1 MKKLCRLTT
10 YVKTY
15 FYNILKY
22 FFTWKNEFKYIC
34 KYVIFLLL
42 TFLYASNPSACWS
55 LKWKVFPCLRWM
67 DWLKR
72 ACRILPLEYQKSSSV
87 PVYFWAYLNINN
99 SGLQIL
105 QINPR
110 MWRAEHSRLTLSWK
124 PRGNLA
130 RSRPLAPH
138 LSLLFSMKNHQG
150 IMCLS
155 PKWHQGR

>member
-110 MWRAEHSRLTLSWK
+110 MWRGRTQSSYIVMETTRKSYPTDVSLDHGKLIKIIESRTACIHR
-124 PRGNLA
+124 PA
-130 RSRPLAPH
+130 RIP
-138 LSLLFSMKNHQG
+138 
-150 IMCLS
+150 
-155 PKWHQGR
+155 